1 MRVPRLQ
8 QLARNLVRYS
18 VRVAPGENVL
28 IEMVGSETEF
38 VKALVD
44 EVTEAGGHPYV
55 DLVDRS
61 VLRRILLGATENHM
75 RELGEINLARMERM
89 HCFIGIR
96 AGDNVN
102 ELADVP
108 ADKMKLY
115 ETLVQQPV
123 HMERRV
129 KHTKWVVLRYPNPS
143 MAQLAEMSTEAFE
156 DFYFN
161 VCNLDYAAMSKA
173 MDPLKAL
180 MDRTDRVRIKGPGTD
195 LSFSIRGIGSVKC
208 DGHRNIPDGEVYTA
222 PVRESVNGTI
232 TYNTPSVHSGF
243 TFENIRFRFENGK
256 IVEAEANDTERLNAI
271 LDTDEGARYI
281 GEFSIGFNPHILT
294 PMKDTLFDEK
304 IAGSLHFTP
313 GQAYKEAD
321 NGNRSAVHWDLVLIQ
336 RPEFGG
342 GEIWFDDRLIRKD
355 GRFVVP
361 ELEGLNP
368 ENLK

>member
-1 MRVPRLQ
+1 MKDPRLQ
-8 QLARNLVRYS
+8 QLAKNLVQYS

-28 IEMVGSETEF
+28 IEVVGTETEF

-44 EVTEAGGHPYV
+44 EVLEAGGRPYV

-61 VLRRILLGATENHM
+61 VLRRILFGATEAHM
-75 RELGEINLARMERM
+75 RELGEIQLARMERM
-89 HCFIGIR
+89 HAFIGIR
-96 AGDNVN
+96 AGANAS

-108 ADKMKLY
+108 QDKMKLY

-143 MAQLAEMSTEAFE
+143 MAQLASMSTEGFE
-156 DFYFN
+156 DFYFK
-161 VCNLDYAAMSKA
+161 VCNLDYSVMSKA
-173 MDPLKAL
+173 MDPLKLL
-180 MDRTDRVRIKGPGTD
+180 MDSTDRVRITGPGTD

-222 PVRESVNGTI
+222 PVRDSVNGTI
-232 TYNTPSVHSGF
+232 AYNTPSVYGGV

-256 IVEAEANDTERLNAI
+256 IVEAEANDSKRLNEI

-281 GEFSIGFNPHILT
+281 GEFSIGFNPHILQ

-355 GRFVVP
+355 GRFVIP
-361 ELEGLNP
+361 ELMPLNP
-368 ENLK
+368 ENLA